1 MWRERRFGV
10 VLDGEFCSGVF
21 DRVVLWADRAEI
33 VDFKTDM
40 VRDSADVESAVVRHQ
55 SQLDWYRRVLGLMTG
70 LASEKITC
78 RLLFTRLPRLVAVP

>member
-21 DRVVLWADRAEI
+21 DRVVLWPDRAEI

-40 VRDSADVESAVVRHQ
+40 VRDAVDVEAAVARHQ
-55 SQLDWYRRVLGLMTG
+55 SQLDWYRRVLVLMTG
-70 LASEKITC
+70 LPFEHITC
-78 RLLFTRLPRLVAVP
+78 RLLFARLPRLVTVP